1 VIALLPWGLPW
12 ALLWGPGCQ
21 PGGEDSGAVEVGEV
35 AFSVAPEAVDFGAVP
50 LGESAWQT
58 IVITNEGG
66 ADLTL
71 AAAELSQ
78 EAGFFLNTGGNAE
91 LAPGEQQSVF
101 VAWTPEASGSLE
113 ATLSLRLEGSER
125 LVSEVALTGSGAEAL
140 PGLSVSSVDFG
151 VVGVGCEVTAEVRVS
166 NDGAL
171 PAEVV
176 ALRLDDSVQDDS
188 TLDDVALEAPALPV
202 TLEPGGGLDLTL
214 RFAPGDVG
222 VAEGALEVDVG
233 ETLSLP
239 LRGEGAAGEAWEEDF
254 VVSGDQPVS
263 LLIAIN
269 GEITVGRFGERLE
282 DALPDLYDTLAEA
295 GVPWRVAWLVLEEGS
310 VVGETAYIDD
320 GFSTDAAVA
329 ATLGML
335 VGADDYDNDYL
346 FSTLYSGM
354 LENRGWLLDDPGWA
368 DSRLNLVGIGND
380 LEQSP
385 VHYVTFLNDCGAL
398 KEGVVVHAI
407 GGPWPEGCEDATPYA
422 GFYEAT
428 LETGGVFLDYCEP
441 SWRDHMETL
450 ALGSL
455 GGNQSTF
462 TLSTVPTTS
471 SLEVVVDGSAQQT
484 GWSYN
489 AALNAVVFDRPL
501 ERGAAVQL
509 RYLEA
514 LECIQ

>member
-1 VIALLPWGLPW
+1 VITLLPWGLSW
-12 ALLWGPGCQ
+12 GLLWSPGCQ

-50 LGESAWQT
+50 LGESAYQV
-58 IVITNEGG
+58 IVITNAGS

-71 AAAELSQ
+71 TAAELSLEQ
-78 EAGFFLNTGGNAE
+78 GFFLNTGGNAE

-101 VAWTPEASGSLE
+101 LAWTPEVLGSLE
-113 ATLSLRLEGSER
+113 ETLSLRLEGDEGF
-125 LVSEVALTGSGAEAL
+125 VSEVALTGSGAGAL
-140 PGLSVSSVDFG
+140 VGLSVSSVDFG

-166 NDGAL
+166 NDGTLPATIEALQLDGDFVLDPPAL
-171 PAEVV
+171 PAAV
-176 ALRLDDSVQDDS
+176 
-188 TLDDVALEAPALPV
+188 
-202 TLEPGGGLDLTL
+202 EPGESLALAVG
-214 RFAPGDVG
+214 FAPGDVG
-222 VAEGALEVDVG
+222 LAEGALTIDSG
-233 ETLSLP
+233 EALSLP
-239 LRGEGAAGEAWEEDF
+239 LRGEGAAGGPWEEDF
-254 VVSGDQPVS
+254 VVSGEQPVS

-269 GEITVGRFGERLE
+269 GEITVGQFGERLE
-282 DALPDLYDTLAEA
+282 DALPDLYETLAAA

-320 GFSTDAAVA
+320 GFSTDEAVA

-335 VGADDYDNDYL
+335 VGANDYDNDYL
-346 FSTLYSGM
+346 FNTLYNGL
-354 LENRGWLLDDPGWA
+354 LENRGWLLDDPEWA

-385 VHYVTFLNDCGAL
+385 VHYVAFLNSCGAL

-462 TLSTVPTTS
+462 TLSAAPTAST
-471 SLEVVVDGSAQQT
+471 LEVVVDGAARRT

-514 LECIQ
+514 LDCAQ

>member
-1 VIALLPWGLPW
+1 MIALLPWG
-12 ALLWGPGCQ
+12 LLWGPGCQ

-335 VGADDYDNDYL
+335 VRLWASGFVMKNEVLATSGPYGLVRHPLYVGNLLICAGFCVASGLWWSYPLALAMLL
-346 FSTLYSGM
+346 FYYPQTIQYEDHHLRNIFQESWDEWAAETKA
-354 LENRGWLLDDPGWA
+354 LLP
-368 DSRLNLVGIGND
+368 RL
-380 LEQSP
+380 
-385 VHYVTFLNDCGAL
+385 
-398 KEGVVVHAI
+398 
-407 GGPWPEGCEDATPYA
+407 TPYSKSQDGA
-422 GFYEAT
+422 SWSLKRSMMRNG
-428 LETGGVFLDYCEP
+428 EP
-441 SWRDHMETL
+441 LHIVV
-450 ALGSL
+450 L
-455 GGNQSTF
+455 GGCLLWIYFSK
-462 TLSTVPTTS
+462 L
-471 SLEVVVDGSAQQT
+471 A
-484 GWSYN
+484 
-489 AALNAVVFDRPL
+489 
-501 ERGAAVQL
+501 
-509 RYLEA
+509 
-514 LECIQ
+514 